1 MAADLFAQATKTTIY
16 PDDGPWA
23 AFPAQ
28 QHEMELL
35 WMDVSVAAVQA
46 GFIKDHQLQEFRRVP
61 RKKLGVKAKQFVGNI
76 NGRWTENGVWLVAY
90 PLLTADDKTWIARL
104 DVFYFFPDAGSTVHE
119 YVKNPVLTIQHLVED
134 RNIWDH
140 TSLAFER
147 GSKRLRLTPGENLD
161 ELDLVRHTAIDV
173 HHYKHRDIFPRTL
186 TAKERDVVERK
197 ARASNSQDTPSEPR
211 ASETP
216 TARSVGSR
224 GKYRIV
230 FEDSEDEQDATAG
243 SGRSDPSS
251 SGLRA
256 SAMTNPGVSQA
267 GEDANAAPG
276 SGSSEGGGQQAKS
289 NELEKALQRN
299 KALETMVREQASEI
313 IELRLRLAGGA
324 GQ

>member
-16 PDDGPWA
+16 PDDGPWV
-23 AFPAQ
+23 AFPEQ

-46 GFIKDHQLQEFRRVP
+46 GFIKDPQLREFQRVP

-104 DVFYFFPDAGSTVHE
+104 DVRALIDSSCISE

-140 TSLAFER
+140 TSLAFDR
-147 GSKRLRLTPGENLD
+147 GSKRLRLAPGENLD

-186 TAKERDVVERK
+186 TAKERDAVERK
-197 ARASNSQDTPSEPR
+197 ARASSSRDTPSEPR

-216 TARSVGSR
+216 AARSVGSR
-224 GKYRIV
+224 ARWRVV
-230 FEDSEDEQDATAG
+230 FGDSEDEQGATAG
-243 SGRSDPSS
+243 SGPSDPSS

-256 SAMTNPGVSQA
+256 SAMTNLGVSQA

-276 SGSSEGGGQQAKS
+276 NGSSEGGGHQAES

-324 GQ
+324 GR